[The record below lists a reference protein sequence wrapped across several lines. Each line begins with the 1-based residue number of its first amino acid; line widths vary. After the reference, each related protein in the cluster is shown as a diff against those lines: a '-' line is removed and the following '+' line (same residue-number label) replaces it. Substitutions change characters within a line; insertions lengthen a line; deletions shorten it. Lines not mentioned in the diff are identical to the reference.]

1 MNLIEINDSNISE
14 YKQFEI
20 ETDLYNY
27 QSRIYPDKTCDVVL
41 WYYINEDGV
50 NIGSIWLEIKHRT
63 DKEAKLGI
71 FIADP
76 TYRGKGI
83 GSKAINEIIRTNALR
98 YGLSIITLNVRENY
112 IRARKAYLSCGFTEK
127 ERYVK
132 ENGVAVIMMEKYI
145 GERQ

>member
-50 NIGSIWLEIKHRT
+50 NIGSIWLEVNY
-63 DKEAKLGI
+63 
-71 FIADP
+71 P
-76 TYRGKGI
+76 SPKGN
-83 GSKAINEIIRTNALR
+83 GLLR
-98 YGLSIITLNVRENY
+98 
-112 IRARKAYLSCGFTEK
+112 A
-127 ERYVK
+127 
-132 ENGVAVIMMEKYI
+132 
-145 GERQ
+145 